1 MRSVLVRR
9 EFTSRFSLTLL
20 ALRAQDI
27 LQPIV
32 RHGKNVFSSF
42 FSTIMI
48 DLHTGLLCL
57 DSLNHF
63 AVSH

>member
-32 RHGKNVFSSF
+32 RHG
-42 FSTIMI
+42 
-48 DLHTGLLCL
+48 LLCL
-57 DSLNHF
+57 DPLNRF